1 MKEVNCKYSVE
12 IYDYYSDDNS
22 YYIVME
28 KCDGDLK
35 ELLEKNKGFQ
45 ESKIKKILLELNEA
59 FKVMNFKNIVHRDLK
74 PENIFIKYQSNN
86 NDFII
91 KLDDFGLSRKYEYQN
106 QQFSSNQG
114 TFGYAAPEMSEP
126 KYDPSKCDL
135 WAIGVIIYVLKFNYL
150 PWGQLYSGIIPNKF
164 DDKNLNDLVSKLIVT
179 KQSERIN
186 WEDYYNHPYF
196 K

>member
-1 MKEVNCKYSVE
+1 
-12 IYDYYSDDNS
+12 
-22 YYIVME
+22 
-28 KCDGDLK
+28 
-35 ELLEKNKGFQ
+35 
-45 ESKIKKILLELNEA
+45 
-59 FKVMNFKNIVHRDLK
+59 MNFKNIVHRDLK

-91 KLDDFGLSRKYEYQN
+91 KLGDFGLSRKYEYQN

-150 PWGQLYSGIIPNKF
+150 PWGQLYNGIIPNKF

-179 KQSERIN
+179 KPSERIY
-186 WEDYYNHPYF
+186 WGDYYNHPYF